1 MNNTLNISP
10 VPHVRDKWSTKFI
23 MRMVI
28 LAMIPATVV
37 GIAMNGLHAF
47 YVVLVSVG
55 AAVLTEFIFDY
66 FCEKPDTWLD
76 GSAVITGLM
85 LALTLPPEI
94 PLFIPIIGSVFAI
107 LVVKCCFGGLGKNFV
122 NPALAAR
129 CFLLIS
135 FGTLMTNYTV
145 DGVSTATPVAMLM
158 SGKAVNVTRMFLG
171 TPNDVI
177 GSSTVCMLIG
187 GLFLWAMDIIHGEIC
202 FSVLISFALV
212 MGIFGGQGFDPKFLA
227 AHICGGGVVMGSF
240 FMASDYA
247 TSPVSKLGQM
257 VYGIIIGVL
266 GALFRLKS
274 GASDSFS
281 YSIIIGNL
289 FVPLIDMYIVPK
301 PFAYK
306 KKALAAR
313 SGEAQAKK
321 SFGDIVP
328 RPVVVLTVIT
338 IIAGLALSGV
348 YAMTKDT
355 IEAQKFAANAASF
368 QAVLPD
374 AASFESNDAAEKAI
388 EELDGGVYGTGFGR
402 VFIKQAVN
410 GKDESGT
417 IIGHAIS
424 VTSSDGFDGDITLSV
439 GIDTSGTVT
448 GISFTELNETP
459 GMGMRADEPAF
470 KDQFSG
476 RTVTKFTLN
485 KAGGSTA
492 ENEIDS
498 VSGAST
504 TSGAVVNAVNAA
516 LDFYHSVVKGAM

>member
-10 VPHVRDKWSTKFI
+10 VPHVRDKWTTKFI
-23 MRMVI
+23 MRAVI
-28 LAMIPATVV
+28 LSLLPATIT
-37 GIAMNGLHAF
+37 GIVMNGFHSFL
-47 YVVLVSVG
+47 VVLCAVG

-66 FCEKPDTWLD
+66 FAEKPDTWLD
-76 GSAVITGLM
+76 GSAVVTGLM
-85 LALTLPPEI
+85 LALTLSPNI
-94 PLFIPIIGSVFAI
+94 PLFIPILGSVFAI
-107 LVVKCCFGGLGKNFV
+107 LIVKCCFGGLGKNFV

-135 FGTLMTNYTV
+135 FGTLMTTYTV

-158 SGKAVNVTRMFLG
+158 EGKAVNVTKMFLG
-171 TPNDVI
+171 VPNDVI

-187 GLFLWAMDIIHGEIC
+187 GLILWAMDIIHGEIC
-202 FSVLISFALV
+202 FSVLASFTIF
-212 MGIFGGQGFDPKFLA
+212 MGLFGGQGFDPKFLL
-227 AHICGGGVVMGSF
+227 AHICGGGVVMGAF

-266 GALFRLKS
+266 GGLFRVKS

-289 FVPLIDMYIVPK
+289 FVPLIDMFIYPK
-301 PFAYK
+301 PFAYT
-306 KKALAAR
+306 KKAIAAR
-313 SGEAQAKK
+313 SGEGQVKK
-321 SFGDIVP
+321 SAKDLFP
-328 RPVVVLTVIT
+328 KPVVVLTVIAL
-338 IIAGLALSGV
+338 ISGIALSGV

-355 IEAQKFAANAASF
+355 IDAQKWAANAASF

-374 AASFESNDAAEKAI
+374 AVSFESDAAADKAL
-388 EELDGGVYGTGFGR
+388 EDLDGAVYGTSFGR
-402 VFIKQAVN
+402 TTIKQVVA
-410 GKDESGT
+410 GKDDAGS

-424 VTSSDGFDGDITLSV
+424 VTSGDGFDGNITLSV
-439 GIDTSGTVT
+439 GIDSSGTVT

-459 GMGMRADEPAF
+459 GMGMRAGEPAF
-470 KDQFSG
+470 KDQFNG
-476 RTVTKFTLN
+476 KAVTQFTLN

-492 ENEIDS
+492 DNEIDS

-516 LDFYHSVVKGAM
+516 LDFYYSVVKGAM